1 MTSPSE
7 PEVRVELR
15 VTAAWPPA
23 RGQLA
28 PGPEGLA
35 LVPADAGPPPAVA
48 RLTRWLQAGGFEVT
62 SVVRRGRRLRLSA
75 LGRWGGADSS

>member
-23 RGQLA
+23 RGRLA
-28 PGPEGLA
+28 GGPEGLA
-35 LVPADAGPPPAVA
+35 LVPAHSGPPPAVA
-48 RLTRWLQAGGFEVT
+48 RLTRWLEEGGFELT
-62 SVVRRGRRLRLSA
+62 SVVRRGRRVRLA
-75 LGRWGGADSS
+75 AVGRWGGDHSP